1 MIPHGNEP
9 VPRPEPPPAPPC
21 APQPSAAP
29 EPSAAAPDLE
39 PSHPPQRLW
48 LRTDRNAQ
56 GVYKVFPRR
65 PSRDPEETITL
76 EDLCRAPE
84 LATPAKDQGNENLP
98 WHPFLSPSVA
108 RLMCWQHLTP
118 NLQGKDAI
126 NELVHDIILHPETER
141 EHFEGF
147 DAGRELQ
154 RLDNLANA
162 TPGEPPNGWKVGSVT
177 LRLPSR
183 TNPCLEKEAPIFD
196 VGGILFRPLL
206 DTIHEALQ
214 SPLFEQFHLTPYSL
228 RWDPDYDPRHSDAIM
243 DEYDADVDEYGLP
256 PLPPNHE
263 RLYGEVYSS
272 SAMLKV

>member
-1 MIPHGNEP
+1 
-9 VPRPEPPPAPPC
+9 
-21 APQPSAAP
+21 
-29 EPSAAAPDLE
+29 
-39 PSHPPQRLW
+39 
-48 LRTDRNAQ
+48 
-56 GVYKVFPRR
+56 
-65 PSRDPEETITL
+65 
-76 EDLCRAPE
+76 
-84 LATPAKDQGNENLP
+84 
-98 WHPFLSPSVA
+98 
-108 RLMCWQHLTP
+108 MCWQHLTP

-162 TPGEPPNGWKVGSVT
+162 TPGEPPNGWKVGSVS

-272 SAMLKV
+272 SAMLKAYTDILKHSTPEVEAIVVPLMFFSDSTNLAQFGHASMWPLYTHFGNISKYTRAKPTAHASFHQAYFPTVCRKHIS